1 MEFSQQGG
9 STGAADF
16 LAAPAG
22 GAKRSEINYKDL
34 PKGGYNYA
42 FELFELKEI
51 NED

>member
-1 MEFSQQGG
+1 MPRIFLPPPQGV
-9 STGAADF
+9 
-16 LAAPAG
+16 
-22 GAKRSEINYKDL
+22 RSEINYKDL